1 MPRESCAR
9 HPDPP
14 HTPCG
19 VQQSIAA
26 MFGGK
31 SEGNKGEKGK
41 AALPAP
47 PATHAPIRIRFGT
60 GDADAD
66 AEGRS
71 VTVV

>member
-1 MPRESCAR
+1 MRRVSCAC
-9 HPDPP
+9 HSEPP
-14 HTPCG
+14 HTPSG

-31 SEGNKGEKGK
+31 SEGGKKGEKGK
-41 AALPAP
+41 AALPP
-47 PATHAPIRIRFGT
+47 PVTHAPIRIRFGT

>member
-1 MPRESCAR
+1 
-9 HPDPP
+9 
-14 HTPCG
+14 
-19 VQQSIAA
+19 

-31 SEGNKGEKGK
+31 SEGKKGEKGK
-41 AALPAP
+41 AALPVP